1 MPLKTDVIDLSSPS
15 PEGDTF
21 TPGQP
26 STVMDLDADA
36 SSASTEATNI
46 PQTHF
51 LATLNRAAMERER
64 LLRVSKSMGGGR
76 PKRPRQ
82 MTPDD
87 NDRLNLD
94 NASVENHDVPG
105 KGTHG
110 QNSVGADVA
119 DSVTGIGGKR
129 IKEDMSIQLPYPRGV
144 VKKTAVNGYPRN
156 GDDITIE
163 EVLQPILTHHT
174 LMQAKL
180 QTAVLSAF
188 QWDYEW
194 ILDKIFL
201 GRTQLVLVL
210 PAKGHEARENLKSML
225 SPISNLRICT
235 PNMDG
240 LINCMHSKL
249 QLLFYEKYLRVCVP
263 SANLTDYDWGE
274 GAGVIE
280 NIMYIHDF
288 PLRDDQH
295 CVDIELTQFAKE
307 LIYFVEAQGMFPDIV
322 DRLKRQVLWENT
334 ENVRFVHSI
343 GGEHR
348 EESGIRRTGYLGLSK
363 AVRELGGNG
372 NTEAQI
378 DYVISSL
385 GSVTPVLVEAIYKA
399 ATGKQ
404 LSISTYPR
412 SSESSF
418 APIISRIRV
427 YFPTH
432 DTVATSKGGF
442 GSAGTIC
449 FSKSYWNKPQFPKQ
463 IIRDGRSVR
472 PGCLMHDKVML
483 VRFERPTNASDGTRI
498 AGVAYIGSANMSES
512 AWGKLVNDSVTK
524 RLKLNLRNWECGV
537 VLRVPSHA
545 LSEDQEMKS
554 IEETFAGIVPTPME
568 TTRTDYSNRLP
579 WFFTEP
585 EWRRRH

>member
-15 PEGDTF
+15 PKEGDDTSG
-21 TPGQP
+21 PAQP
-26 STVMDLDADA
+26 STVMDLDAE
-36 SSASTEATNI
+36 ASTSVTEAANM
-46 PQTHF
+46 PQSHF
-51 LATLNRAAMERER
+51 LATLDRAAMERER

-76 PKRPRQ
+76 PKRQWQ
-82 MTPDD
+82 MTED
-87 NDRLNLD
+87 NDGVNLD
-94 NASVENHDVPG
+94 NASVENHDAAEKSPYGHSTFGG
-105 KGTHG
+105 KVDDTL
-110 QNSVGADVA
+110 
-119 DSVTGIGGKR
+119 TGMGSKR
-129 IKEDMSIQLPYPRGV
+129 IKEDKSIQLPYPRGV
-144 VKKTAVNGYPRN
+144 VKKTAVNGYPKN
-156 GDDITIE
+156 GEDITIE
-163 EVLQPILTHHT
+163 EVLQP
-174 LMQAKL
+174 AKL
-180 QTAVLSAF
+180 RTAVLSAF

-201 GRTQLVLVL
+201 GRTQLVLVV
-210 PAKGHEARENLKSML
+210 PAKGHEAREALKSML
-225 SPISNLRICT
+225 SAIPNLRICT

-249 QLLFYEKYLRVCVP
+249 QLLFYDNYLRVCVP

-288 PLRDDQH
+288 PLREDGH
-295 CVDIELTQFAKE
+295 SVNIEHTQFAKE
-307 LIYFVEAQGMFPDIV
+307 LVYFVEAQGMFPDIV
-322 DRLKRQVLWENT
+322 ERLKTQVLWENT

-348 EESGIRRTGYLGLSK
+348 EESRIWRTGYPGLSK

-372 NTEAQI
+372 RSEAQI
-378 DYVISSL
+378 DYLISSL

-418 APIISRIRV
+418 APIKSRIRV

-442 GSAGTIC
+442 ASAGTIC

-463 IIRDGRSVR
+463 IIRDGRSLR

-483 VRFERPTNASDGTRI
+483 VRFEKPANSSDGTRI
-498 AGVAYIGSANMSES
+498 AGIAYIGSANMSES

-524 RLKLNLRNWECGV
+524 RLKLNVRNWECGV
-537 VLRVPSHA
+537 VLRVPSGA
-545 LSEDQEMKS
+545 TSEDQEMKS
-554 IEETFAGIVPTPME
+554 VEETFAGIVPTPME
-568 TTRTDYSNRLP
+568 TTRTEYNNKLP

-585 EWRRRH
+585 EWRRHH